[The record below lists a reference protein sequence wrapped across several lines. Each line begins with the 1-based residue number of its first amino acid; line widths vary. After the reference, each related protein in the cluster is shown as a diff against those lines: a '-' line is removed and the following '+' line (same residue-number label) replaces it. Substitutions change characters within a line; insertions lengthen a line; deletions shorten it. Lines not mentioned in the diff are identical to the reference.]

1 MTDKILKQPDLN
13 LVMLSGN
20 LTRDAELK
28 YVSNGDAVC
37 KFRMAY
43 NRRFKNKAGD
53 WKQKPT
59 VYLDVTVWGKT
70 AEWCGE
76 YLKKGTSVI
85 VQARLEADEW
95 EDKETGDIRSVI
107 VLAGERVQ
115 LIEKEETRGH
125 AGVGNPKHENE
136 PIPEDDIPF

>member
-1 MTDKILKQPDLN
+1 MSEKILKQPDIN

-20 LTRDAELK
+20 LTRDADFK
-28 YVSNGDAVC
+28 YVPSGDAC
-37 KFRMAY
+37 CNFRVAY
-43 NRRFKNKAGD
+43 NRHFKNKAGE

-59 VYLDVTVWGKT
+59 VFMDVTVWGKT
-70 AEWCGE
+70 AEYCGE
-76 YLKKGTSVI
+76 FLKKGGSVI

-95 EDKETGDIRSVI
+95 EDKETGEVKSTI

-125 AGVGNPKHENE
+125 AGAGNPKHENE
-136 PIPEDDIPF
+136 PIEESDLPF